1 MKAGGYNSPMAEH
14 SFLKRNWKLL
24 ANIVTLVALV
34 VLVFVIRDQ
43 IAETIQNLKTVN
55 LWILS
60 LMLPLLALNYHGQ
73 TQMYRGLFASLGN
86 KLPYKQTLRT
96 AIEINFV
103 NRIFPSGG
111 VSGISYFGVRMRSA
125 EITGG
130 RATMVH
136 IMRMFLQ
143 FASFEVLL
151 IFGLFMLAVSGQ
163 VNDMVI
169 LVATAISTILV
180 MGTLAFVYVVGSEK
194 RIHATFG
201 ALAAGVNKVV
211 RLFRPKKPDII
222 NMARAEQLV
231 QEMHNNFKQLFK
243 RWKDMRTPFLWATA
257 INLAEILSVYAV
269 YVAFGSW
276 VNIGAIIL
284 AYAIANFAGLVSVL
298 PAGAG
303 IYEFLMTAVL
313 TAAGV
318 PLALSLPATI
328 MFRVLS
334 TLLQVIP
341 GYYYYNRAVRS
352 AGDSAPSKPAP

>member
-1 MKAGGYNSPMAEH
+1 MAKK
-14 SFLKRNWKLL
+14 SFLKRNWKLIL
-24 ANIVTLVALV
+24 NIATLVALAAMV
-34 VLVFVIRDQ
+34 VLIWDQ
-43 IAETIQNLKTVN
+43 IVETFRNLSSVN

-60 LMLPLLALNYHGQ
+60 LMIPLLVVNYHGQ
-73 TQMYRGLFASLGN
+73 AQIYRGLFAALGN
-86 KLPYKQTLRT
+86 KLDYWPTLK
-96 AIEINFV
+96 ASFEINFI

-111 VSGISYFGVRMRSA
+111 VSGISYFGMRMRSS

-136 IMRMFLQ
+136 IMRLFLQ
-143 FASFEVLL
+143 FTSFEVLL
-151 IFGLFMLAVSGQ
+151 IIGLMFLAATGQ
-163 VNDMVI
+163 ANNIVI
-169 LVATAISTILV
+169 LVATSISTLLV
-180 MGTLAFVYVVGSEK
+180 IGTAAFIYVVGSER

-201 ALAAGVNKVV
+201 ALTRAVNKSVKF
-211 RLFRPKKPDII
+211 FRPKRPDII
-222 NMARAEQLV
+222 DIGRAEMLV
-231 QEMHNNFKQLFK
+231 QEMHNTFKMVFK
-243 RWKDMRTPFLWATA
+243 HLKNMRRPFLWA
-257 INLAEILSVYAV
+257 LAVNAAEVLSVYAV

-284 AYAIANFAGLVSVL
+284 AFAIANFAGLVSVL

-334 TLLQVIP
+334 TTLQVIP
-341 GYYYYNRAVRS
+341 GYYFYNKAVKE
-352 AGDSAPSKPAP
+352 AGKPAQPAAV

>member
-1 MKAGGYNSPMAEH
+1 MAKK
-14 SFLKRNWKLL
+14 SFLKRNWKLIL
-24 ANIVTLVALV
+24 NIVTLVALAAM
-34 VLVFVIRDQ
+34 VILIWDQ
-43 IAETIQNLKTVN
+43 IKETFENLSSVN
-55 LWILS
+55 LWVLS
-60 LMLPLLALNYHGQ
+60 LMIPFLVVNYHGQ
-73 TQMYRGLFASLGN
+73 AQIYRGLFATLGN
-86 KLPYKQTLRT
+86 KLKYWPTLK
-96 AIEINFV
+96 ASFEINFI

-111 VSGISYFGVRMRSA
+111 VSGISYFGMRMRSD

-136 IMRMFLQ
+136 IMRLFLQ
-143 FASFEVLL
+143 FTSFEVLL
-151 IFGLFMLAVSGQ
+151 IIGLIFLALSGHA
-163 VNDMVI
+163 NDVVI
-169 LVATAISTILV
+169 LVATSISTLLV
-180 MGTLAFVYVVGSEK
+180 VGTAAFIYIVGSEK

-201 ALAAGVNKVV
+201 ALTRGVNKAVKF
-211 RLFRPKKPDII
+211 FRPKRPDII
-222 NMARAEQLV
+222 DIGRAEMVV
-231 QEMHNNFKQLFK
+231 QEMHNTFKMVFRHLK
-243 RWKDMRTPFLWATA
+243 NMRVPFLWA
-257 INLAEILSVYAV
+257 LAVNAAEVLSVYAV

-284 AYAIANFAGLVSVL
+284 AFAIANFAGLVSVL

-341 GYYYYNRAVRS
+341 GYYFYHKAVKEVGRQS
-352 AGDSAPSKPAP
+352 PPKQVAI